1 VDPGLNILLF
11 VVIVVVPVGF
21 VALLKWAAWQGRVSR
36 EYVVYEQ
43 MLREYWLYYARCD
56 GRVSWEMALAN
67 SKELQKRVKLLEFAR
82 ENNKS
87 IVWQHGTVK
96 RINYLSLNRYPE
108 PWLPS
113 NLLKDPHFYDRWI
126 K

>member
-1 VDPGLNILLF
+1 MF
-11 VVIVVVPVGF
+11 VVIVVIPVGF

-43 MLREYWLYYARCD
+43 KLREYWLYHARCD
-56 GRVSWEMALAN
+56 GRVSWEQAKVN
-67 SKELQKRVKLLEFAR
+67 SKNIQKRLEFLEFAKV
-82 ENNKS
+82 NNKS
-87 IVWQHGTVK
+87 IVWTYGTFK
-96 RINYLSLNRYPE
+96 RINWLSLHRYPE

-113 NLLKDPHFYDRWI
+113 NLLKDPHYYDRWL